1 MGELRPADIQLT
13 EMAARL
19 RLTYTRDHLVELV
32 ETAATSHMTPRETL
46 EYVFRKEIEQRD
58 GNRVRLAQMSAHF
71 PFAATM
77 DGFDMSFQPSID
89 PGRIRE
95 LASLGWV
102 ISGENV
108 ILIGPSGVGKTHLS
122 IALGQLALQRGL
134 SVRFY
139 SVTRLVEQM
148 EKAYNAGTFDEK
160 IRDVNKPK
168 LLILDELGYI
178 PFTPLQ
184 GQLLFELDNVQNF
197 SHIFLGL
204 ARSSSPLPEIRPS
217 WETFAHPRSGCLFLF
232 LVTKNSLRS

>member
-1 MGELRPADIQLT
+1 MGELRPADVQLA

-19 RLTYTRDHLVELV
+19 RLTYTRDHLAELA

-89 PGRIRE
+89 PGKIRE
-95 LASLGWV
+95 LVSLGWV
-102 ISGENV
+102 VSGENV

-148 EKAYNAGTFDEK
+148 EKLTTQEHLMKKYGMLTNLNCSFSMNLGTFRSHHC
-160 IRDVNKPK
+160 RD
-168 LLILDELGYI
+168 
-178 PFTPLQ
+178 
-184 GQLLFELDNVQNF
+184 
-197 SHIFLGL
+197 SCFL
-204 ARSSSPLPEIRPS
+204 S
-217 WETFAHPRSGCLFLF
+217 
-232 LVTKNSLRS
+232 

>member
-1 MGELRPADIQLT
+1 MGELRPADVQLT

-89 PGRIRE
+89 PGKIRE
-95 LASLGWV
+95 LVSLGWV

-122 IALGQLALQRGL
+122 IALGQLALQSDY
-134 SVRFY
+134 SVR
-139 SVTRLVEQM
+139 SEHALKR
-148 EKAYNAGTFDEK
+148 
-160 IRDVNKPK
+160 
-168 LLILDELGYI
+168 
-178 PFTPLQ
+178 
-184 GQLLFELDNVQNF
+184 VQRMPT
-197 SHIFLGL
+197 
-204 ARSSSPLPEIRPS
+204 A
-217 WETFAHPRSGCLFLF
+217 
-232 LVTKNSLRS
+232 V

>member
-89 PGRIRE
+89 PGRIRG

-122 IALGQLALQRGL
+122 IALGQLALQRGF

-168 LLILDELGYI
+168 LLILDELG
-178 PFTPLQ
+178 
-184 GQLLFELDNVQNF
+184 V
-197 SHIFLGL
+197 
-204 ARSSSPLPEIRPS
+204 
-217 WETFAHPRSGCLFLF
+217 HPVHAAAGTAAF
-232 LVTKNSLRS
+232 

>member
-1 MGELRPADIQLT
+1 MGELRPADVQLT

-89 PGRIRE
+89 PGRIRG

-102 ISGENV
+102 ISG
-108 ILIGPSGVGKTHLS
+108 
-122 IALGQLALQRGL
+122 
-134 SVRFY
+134 
-139 SVTRLVEQM
+139 
-148 EKAYNAGTFDEK
+148 
-160 IRDVNKPK
+160 
-168 LLILDELGYI
+168 
-178 PFTPLQ
+178 
-184 GQLLFELDNVQNF
+184 
-197 SHIFLGL
+197 
-204 ARSSSPLPEIRPS
+204 
-217 WETFAHPRSGCLFLF
+217 
-232 LVTKNSLRS
+232 

>member
-1 MGELRPADIQLT
+1 MGELRPADVQLT

-122 IALGQLALQRGL
+122 IALGQLALQNGL

-178 PFTPLQ
+178 GEFSFQVQDPRQSCGVLQQSIPVPFSTR
-184 GQLLFELDNVQNF
+184 EL
-197 SHIFLGL
+197 
-204 ARSSSPLPEIRPS
+204 SS
-217 WETFAHPRSGCLFLF
+217 AGCLSGTLP
-232 LVTKNSLRS
+232 SSISHAG

>member
-1 MGELRPADIQLT
+1 MGELRPADVQLT

-32 ETAATSHMTPRETL
+32 ETAAKSHMTPRETL

-89 PGRIRE
+89 PGKIRG
-95 LASLGWV
+95 LVSLGWV

-168 LLILDELGYI
+168 LLIPDERGTFRLHRCRGRC
-178 PFTPLQ
+178 
-184 GQLLFELDNVQNF
+184 
-197 SHIFLGL
+197 FL
-204 ARSSSPLPEIRPS
+204 S
-217 WETFAHPRSGCLFLF
+217 
-232 LVTKNSLRS
+232 

>member
-1 MGELRPADIQLT
+1 MGELRPADVQLA

-19 RLTYTRDHLVELV
+19 RLTYTRDHLAELA
-32 ETAATSHMTPRETL
+32 ETAATSHMTPRGTL

-71 PFAATM
+71 PFAAAM

-89 PGRIRE
+89 PGKIRE
-95 LASLGWV
+95 LVSLGWV
-102 ISGENV
+102 VSGENV

-122 IALGQLALQRGL
+122 IALGQLALQRGI

-160 IRDVNKPK
+160 IHGMLTNLNCSFPMNLGTFRSHHCRD
-168 LLILDELGYI
+168 
-178 PFTPLQ
+178 
-184 GQLLFELDNVQNF
+184 
-197 SHIFLGL
+197 SCFL
-204 ARSSSPLPEIRPS
+204 S
-217 WETFAHPRSGCLFLF
+217 
-232 LVTKNSLRS
+232 